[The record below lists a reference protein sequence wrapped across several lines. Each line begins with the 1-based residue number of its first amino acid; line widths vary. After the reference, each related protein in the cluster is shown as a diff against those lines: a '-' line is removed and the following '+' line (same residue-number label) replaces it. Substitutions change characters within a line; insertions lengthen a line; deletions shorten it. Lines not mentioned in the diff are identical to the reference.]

1 MLPAIL
7 ACRHLLLETFMFRM
21 PRRFVVL
28 LAALILM
35 DGAGRLGAAEPS
47 YDVVIRHGQI
57 VDGSGNP
64 WFYGDV
70 AIRGERLVAV
80 SRVPAG
86 TARREIDARGLIVA
100 PGFIDMHSHS
110 DFVLLEDGRAQSKIR
125 QGVTTEVLGEGT
137 SAGPYQGAL
146 SPRRMVVAGKPQKW
160 TTLGG
165 YFDTLERAGISVNI
179 ASYVGLDNVWQ
190 CVMGKSFARP
200 TVEQRQRMTALVDEA
215 MKDGAF
221 GLSSMLAMPP
231 GSLATTDDIVAL
243 CQPVARHG
251 GLYSSHIRN
260 EGTNVFEAVKEAIS
274 IGERAGIPVDIIHLK
289 IADQKY
295 WGRMNEI
302 VALIEAARK
311 RGVNVQA
318 NVYPYTRGQNNLA
331 SIIPPWAHEGGSAKM
346 LERLKDPQQRPRLKK
361 DIRDG
366 IPGWYNHYTAVGG
379 DWSRMLVSGKG
390 RYEGLTMDRVIQ
402 IKSKDRDAAP
412 DPLDVLFTVLI
423 EEGGSVPMIYEHHTE
438 KDMNRAL
445 VQPWCSIGSDGLVLA
460 VEGPLRR
467 GNPHPRSFGTFP
479 RILGVYVRGRG
490 LLRLEDAVR
499 KMTSL
504 NAAKLGLRDR
514 GLLRA
519 GLYADVTLFDPE
531 RVTDRATYTNP
542 FQYSEGI
549 EYVLVNGQ
557 VVLEKGKHTGA
568 RPGKALRRRP

>member
-1 MLPAIL
+1 MFL
-7 ACRHLLLETFMFRM
+7 MFR
-21 PRRFVVL
+21 RFTAVL
-28 LAALILM
+28 TALSALGCVERSRAA
-35 DGAGRLGAAEPS
+35 DPS

-64 WFYGDV
+64 WFHGDV

-80 SRVPAG
+80 GRVPEG
-86 TARREIDARGLIVA
+86 KARREIDARGLIVA

-110 DFVLLEDGRAQSKIR
+110 DFVLLEDGQAQSKIR
-125 QGVTTEVLGEGT
+125 QGVTTEILGEGA
-137 SAGPYQGAL
+137 SAGPYQDAL
-146 SPRRMVVAGKPQKW
+146 PPRRVVVAGKPQKW
-160 TTLGG
+160 TTMGG
-165 YFDTLERAGISVNI
+165 YFETVERAGIAVNI
-179 ASYVGLDNVWQ
+179 ASYVGLDNIWQ
-190 CVMGKSFARP
+190 CVMGKSFERP
-200 TVEQRQRMTALVDEA
+200 TAEQRQRMAALVEEA
-215 MKDGAF
+215 MKEGAF

-231 GSLATTDDIVAL
+231 GSLATTDDIVTL

-251 GLYSSHIRN
+251 GLFSSHIRN
-260 EGTNVFEAVKEAIS
+260 EGTNVFEAIKEAIAV
-274 IGERAGIPVDIIHLK
+274 GERAGIPVDIIHVK

-302 VALIEAARK
+302 VALIEDARK
-311 RGVNVQA
+311 RGVNVQT
-318 NVYPYTRGQNNLA
+318 NIYPYTRGHNNLA
-331 SIIPPWAHEGGSAKM
+331 SIIPPWAHEGGQAKM
-346 LERLKDPQQRPRLKK
+346 LERLKDVKQHPRLKK

-379 DWSRMLVSGKG
+379 EWGRMLVSGKG
-390 RYEGLTMDRVIQ
+390 RYEGLTMDRVIR
-402 IKSKDRDAAP
+402 IKSKDREPPP
-412 DPLDVLFTVLI
+412 DPLDVLFEVLV
-423 EEGGSVPMIYEHHTE
+423 EEGGSVPAIYEHHTE

-445 VQPWCSIGSDGLVLA
+445 VQPWCSIGSDGSALA
-460 VEGPLRR
+460 ISGPLRR

-479 RILGVYVRGRG
+479 RILGVYVRQRE

-504 NAAKLGLRDR
+504 NAAKLGLRER

-519 GLYADVTLFDPE
+519 GYFADLALFDPQ
-531 RVTDRATYTNP
+531 RVADRATYTNA

-568 RPGKALRRRP
+568 RPGKALRHQP